1 MAFRVKE
8 YLPGV
13 YQIEDVLGVCM
24 TLLTGSERAL
34 LVDTGYG
41 LEDVSAFVRTLT
53 ELPLMVLLTH
63 GHHDHAL
70 GARWFDE
77 VLMHPDDLPAFSLY
91 TGDTQRRAV
100 LASAAAKGIP
110 VSEKEYLNARM
121 PSPLPLIPGEIDL
134 GGLRVA
140 VMHCPGHT
148 PGSCT
153 VYVPERSLM
162 LTGDDW
168 NPCTWVFF
176 QESLPVGAYRRTLRG
191 ILESPFEH
199 VLCSHRFDMR
209 ERMMIRDF
217 ANGLTD
223 AALRDAVP
231 VDTGAARGI
240 RTAEARLPHDQ
251 VLVFDADKYEKERD
265 GLL

>member
-1 MAFRVKE
+1 MAFRVNE

-13 YQIEDVLGVCM
+13 YQIEDALGVCM
-24 TLLTGSERAL
+24 TLLTGSEKAL

-41 LEDVSAFVRTLT
+41 LEDVKAFVRSLT
-53 ELPLMVLLTH
+53 DLPLTVILTH

-70 GARWFDE
+70 GARWFSE
-77 VLMHPDDLPAFSLY
+77 VYLHPEDMPAFELY
-91 TGDTQRRAV
+91 TGEAQRRAV

-110 VSEKEYLNARM
+110 VQEKEFVDAEM
-121 PSPLPLIPGEIDL
+121 PVPLPLVPGEIDL
-134 GGLRVA
+134 GGMHAV
-140 VMHCPGHT
+140 VMHYPGHT

-176 QESLPVGAYRRTLRG
+176 AESLPVGAYRRTLRG
-191 ILESPFEH
+191 ILEVPFEN
-199 VLCSHRFDMR
+199 VLCPHRFELLDR
-209 ERMMIRDF
+209 AMIKDF
-217 ANGLTD
+217 ADALTD

-231 VDTGAARGI
+231 VDTGASRGI
-240 RTAEARLPHDQ
+240 RTHEARLPHDQ

>member
-1 MAFRVKE
+1 MGFRVNE

-13 YQIEDVLGVCM
+13 FHIEDTLGVCM
-24 TLLTGSERAL
+24 TLLTGSRRAL

-41 LEDVSAFVRTLT
+41 LEDVGAFVRTLT
-53 ELPLMVLLTH
+53 DLPLVVILTH

-70 GARWFDE
+70 GAKWFDE
-77 VLMHPDDLPAFSLY
+77 VSLHPEDLPVFNLY
-91 TGDTQRRAV
+91 TGEAERRAV

-110 VSEKEYLNARM
+110 VQEKEYVDAEM
-121 PSPLPLIPGEIDL
+121 PAPLPLVPGEIDL
-134 GGLRVA
+134 GGMHAV
-140 VMHCPGHT
+140 VMHYPGHT

-153 VYVPERSLM
+153 VYVPERGLM

-176 QESLPVGAYRRTLRG
+176 RECLPVGAYRRTLRK
-191 ILESPFEH
+191 ILEVPFEN
-199 VLCSHRFDMR
+199 VLCPHRFELLDR
-209 ERMMIRDF
+209 GMIESF
-217 ANGLTD
+217 ADGLTD
-223 AALRDAVP
+223 AALRDALP

-240 RTAEARLPHDQ
+240 RTHEARLPHDQ

>member
-1 MAFRVKE
+1 MAFRVNE

-13 YQIEDVLGVCM
+13 YQIEDALGVCM
-24 TLLTGSERAL
+24 TLLTGSEKAL

-41 LEDVSAFVRTLT
+41 LEDVKAFVRSLT
-53 ELPLMVLLTH
+53 DLPLTVILTH

-70 GARWFDE
+70 GARWFSE
-77 VLMHPDDLPAFSLY
+77 VYLHPEDMPAFELY
-91 TGDTQRRAV
+91 TGEAQRRAV

-110 VSEKEYLNARM
+110 VQEKEYVDAEM
-121 PSPLPLIPGEIDL
+121 PAPLPLIPGEIDL
-134 GGLRVA
+134 GGMHAV
-140 VMHCPGHT
+140 VMHYPGHT

-176 QESLPVGAYRRTLRG
+176 AESLPVGAYRRTLRG
-191 ILESPFEH
+191 ILEVPFEN
-199 VLCSHRFDMR
+199 VLCPHRFELLDR
-209 ERMMIRDF
+209 AMIKDF
-217 ANGLTD
+217 ADALTD

-231 VDTGAARGI
+231 VDTGASRGI
-240 RTAEARLPHDQ
+240 RTHEARLPHDQ

>member
-1 MAFRVKE
+1 MAFRVNE

-13 YQIEDVLGVCM
+13 YQIEDALGVCM
-24 TLLTGSERAL
+24 TLLTGSEKAL

-41 LEDVSAFVRTLT
+41 LEDVKAFVRSLT
-53 ELPLMVLLTH
+53 DLPLTVILTH

-70 GARWFDE
+70 GARWFSE
-77 VLMHPDDLPAFSLY
+77 VYLHPEDMPAFELY
-91 TGDTQRRAV
+91 TGEAQRRAV

-110 VSEKEYLNARM
+110 VQETEYVDAEM
-121 PSPLPLIPGEIDL
+121 PAPLPLIPGEIDL
-134 GGLRVA
+134 GGMHAV
-140 VMHCPGHT
+140 VMHYPGHT

-176 QESLPVGAYRRTLRG
+176 AESLPVGAYRRTLRG
-191 ILESPFEH
+191 ILEVPFEN
-199 VLCSHRFDMR
+199 VLCPHRFELLDR
-209 ERMMIRDF
+209 AMIKDF
-217 ANGLTD
+217 ADALTD

-231 VDTGAARGI
+231 VDTGASRGI
-240 RTAEARLPHDQ
+240 RTHEARLPHDQ